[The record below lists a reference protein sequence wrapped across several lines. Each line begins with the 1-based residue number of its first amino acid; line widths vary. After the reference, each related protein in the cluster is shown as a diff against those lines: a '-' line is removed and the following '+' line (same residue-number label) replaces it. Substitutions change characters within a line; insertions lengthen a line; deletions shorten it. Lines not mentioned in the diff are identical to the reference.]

1 MISQT
6 SSISSSLGNCKSLFK
21 EKDYDLIHYFDDQ
34 SDNETEKE
42 NNKNKMVQEKISKI
56 SAFKEN
62 DEFTE
67 DNLYSSSEDN
77 FFNYD
82 EESISDS
89 NEKVIEKSPDGN
101 FGKVNNFFIIF
112 IFLFFQYDEILQIT
126 ANKTVYK
133 GYDYNVAREIAWC
146 EIRLN
151 KNNLENAINKI
162 TSQINLLKSINEHQN
177 LLKYINSWY
186 DNSQNVYIII
196 EELCS
201 GGNINSNY
209 KYIRK
214 PKLKLIKKW
223 IKEILTALDYLHS
236 NNIIHHDIKC
246 ENIYLDRISGNLKV
260 GCMGSIEKLP
270 SGVDHFEKYAGTPEF
285 MAPEVNEGKYNFKA
299 DIYSLGLSLIELL
312 TVQKPYKECEGA
324 LDIYIN
330 KKKGNL
336 PESFKLITDK
346 GIREFIMLCL
356 NKENKRPSAKELL
369 EKNKW
374 LNDKKN
380 CENNSIIE
388 IKGSLR
394 QKNFYLNNKY
404 KSGGIIDVK
413 RLSNKNVIKYNSKI
427 FNAFNLKSKNSFY
440 TNYNSSGK
448 LANNSNTINNDKS
461 SSFSYRNN
469 IIFNKSTTTSR
480 TDNFFSNKSNIHND
494 EENNEPKI
502 NTNKIIDD
510 IYSNNN
516 NFNSNNES
524 RNCSSNNLIN
534 LNNINVDSSKN
545 NKILNKP
552 IIKERN
558 DTNLNFSINNRFN
571 LAQNKKQYFS
581 PDEKNNKK
589 KNNNTTFK
597 YSLNSK

>member
-1 MISQT
+1 MDI
-6 SSISSSLGNCKSLFK
+6 IVIELPDGHIHSSSF
-21 EKDYDLIHYFDDQ
+21 HVRF
-34 SDNETEKE
+34 T
-42 NNKNKMVQEKISKI
+42 SKQVL
-56 SAFKEN
+56 
-62 DEFTE
+62 T
-67 DNLYSSSEDN
+67 
-77 FFNYD
+77 
-82 EESISDS
+82 
-89 NEKVIEKSPDGN
+89 
-101 FGKVNNFFIIF
+101 
-112 IFLFFQYDEILQIT
+112 
-126 ANKTVYK
+126 
-133 GYDYNVAREIAWC
+133 
-146 EIRLN
+146 
-151 KNNLENAINKI
+151 
-162 TSQINLLKSINEHQN
+162 
-177 LLKYINSWY
+177 
-186 DNSQNVYIII
+186 SQNVDVLIYINDKKKDIKMKLAKSGDAYFSLEKLDKYILDQSNIKIPTDNNDDYYYYDTKIKNKHSSLFPTEEQIKKISEQITLREKLKNHDNILGFINGWYEEYQNIYVII

-209 KYIRK
+209 KYIQK

-223 IKEILTALDYLHS
+223 IKEILNALDYLHS

-270 SGVDHFEKYAGTPEF
+270 SGAEYFEKYAGTPEF

-404 KSGGIIDVK
+404 KSGGIIDVR

-510 IYSNNN
+510 IYSNNS

-534 LNNINVDSSKN
+534 LNNINHPQF
-545 NKILNKP
+545 NKL
-552 IIKERN
+552 
-558 DTNLNFSINNRFN
+558 
-571 LAQNKKQYFS
+571 S
-581 PDEKNNKK
+581 PL
-589 KNNNTTFK
+589 TP
-597 YSLNSK
+597 LI